1 VAITYFSSIAHS
13 CSWTSL
19 ASIKSFFNGR
29 QLNQAGMTC
38 SVNQVMHDHEI
49 SYGSEINDA
58 ATKQSNVSL
67 LKHLHQETK

>member
-1 VAITYFSSIAHS
+1 
-13 CSWTSL
+13 
-19 ASIKSFFNGR
+19 
-29 QLNQAGMTC
+29 MTC